1 MANAENKEGEVGCAS
16 TMIGIGIILIFLIIL
31 IASLSGNIGDDSKQP
46 SVDKLRQID
55 DPEKAEQYFNENWN
69 SLLKEEWE
77 RQDRQRK

>member
-1 MANAENKEGEVGCAS
+1 MILAKRKGINKEGKVWPNPS
-16 TMIGIGIILIFLIIL
+16 
-31 IASLSGNIGDDSKQP
+31 

-55 DPEKAEQYFNENWN
+55 DHEKAEQYFNENWN

>member
-55 DPEKAEQYFNENWN
+55 DPEKAEQYFNENWK